1 MVIVYVI
8 INICVQGIPVSHQNL
23 LYKMSELQ
31 DYKRICD
38 TGVGNGST
46 LQLILAMRGGPIS
59 TRRLSDHQVLWKDL
73 NDLNLSK

>member
-1 MVIVYVI
+1 
-8 INICVQGIPVSHQNL
+8 
-23 LYKMSELQ
+23 MSELS

-38 TGVGNGST
+38 TGIVDGST
-46 LQLILAMRGGPIS
+46 LQLVLAMRGGPIS